1 MIILGITGNTG
12 AGKSTVSTIIKNNTG
27 AFVID
32 ADRILKDIKVPGE
45 DYYNDIVS
53 LLGEDVL
60 IKNSE
65 KKKGKIDNKKFSMIL
80 FNDSKK
86 REELNKLT
94 FKYVKEKT
102 KKLILEN
109 QDKEFIVLDFPLLY
123 EGGFD
128 KICNCVIGV
137 IADKE
142 TKIARIKE
150 RDRISKEQVEA
161 RINVQI
167 KEEQL
172 KEKADY
178 IVNNSN
184 NIRYIALVNDVIR
197 LIHKIKKDE
206 EEKNKS

>member
-1 MIILGITGNTG
+1 MIIIGVTGTSG

-27 AFVID
+27 ALVID
-32 ADRILKDIKVPGE
+32 ADRIAKELMIKKPE
-45 DYYNDIVS
+45 
-53 LLGEDVL
+53 
-60 IKNSE
+60 KNN
-65 KKKGKIDNKKFSMIL
+65 GKIDRKKLAVFL
-80 FNDSKK
+80 FENDEN
-86 REELNKLT
+86 REILNKLT
-94 FKYVKEKT
+94 FKYVGAKT
-102 KKLILEN
+102 KEIIMEN
-109 QDKEFIVLDFPLLY
+109 QDKEIIVLDFPLLY
-123 EGGFD
+123 EGGFN
-128 KICNCVIGV
+128 KICNYVIGV